1 MDIIDVKYQPMVVKT
16 NGKNPIEI
24 AGQIFYPDT
33 AIPYKNGYILPI
45 LKQTKNVGNIFQDIG
60 SYVSDA
66 GKWVSGAVSDVS
78 SFIKDSGAVDIIK
91 DVGSVAVSVNGLI
104 NQWNDLTGQNK
115 KSSDYS
121 QADLQT
127 MQQIL
132 NNKTN
137 TTGQLS
143 TQDAQQLA
151 NILGSSSTDKYLP
164 YIAIGGGF
172 LFILLLILILKK

>member
-1 MDIIDVKYQPMVVKT
+1 MKTVNVSYNPIMVKT

-24 AGQIFYPDT
+24 GGQIFYPDT

-45 LKQTKNVGNIFQDIG
+45 LKKDKNIGNIFKDIG
-60 SYVSDA
+60 SFVSDS
-66 GKWVSGAVSDVS
+66 GKWISGAVSDVS
-78 SFIKDSGAVDIIK
+78 SFIKDSGVVDIVK

-104 NQWNDLTGQNK
+104 NQWNDITGQNK
-115 KSSDYS
+115 KASDYS
-121 QADLQT
+121 QSDLQT

-143 TQDAQQLA
+143 TQDAQMLS
-151 NILGSSSTDKYLP
+151 NILGGSSTDKYLP